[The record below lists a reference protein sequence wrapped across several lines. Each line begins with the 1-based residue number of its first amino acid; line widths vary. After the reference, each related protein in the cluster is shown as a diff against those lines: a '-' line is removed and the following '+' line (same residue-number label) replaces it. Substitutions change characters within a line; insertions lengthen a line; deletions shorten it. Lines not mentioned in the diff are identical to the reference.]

1 MDGARTRGHGSA
13 VEAIAA
19 MIRGGSPHA
28 VLISGPAG
36 VGKTTL
42 ALDLAAGLFCQA
54 PDPAVRPCRA
64 CRGCRLVEAGSHP
77 DLHWLRPEGRGGQV
91 VIGAPDDPSKPR
103 GVRDLV
109 SELALLP
116 LEGGARVAIVEAA
129 DRMNDD
135 AQGALLKTLEEPPVG
150 ATIILCADEEARLA
164 PTIRSRCARIR
175 LGPVGPREVETV
187 LTERGVADPPLAA
200 RLARLVGGRPG
211 IALTYAQAPD
221 ALRIRGE
228 LARVILDL
236 TDAPP
241 ADRLAA
247 MRAAIPAAMDLVAA
261 LDAATAATSSVAG
274 GPALAAAGPGPGRAG
289 RSRGGRGGQGSTT
302 APASGSDPAIA
313 AVSGE
318 PAGTTDPADGDGQ
331 EPGDADP
338 VAKGPGAPQRRRAA
352 ETIVLIWIDVAR
364 DLALAQGGGRRSIRD
379 LELLEDLE
387 RVAATLASGAPATA
401 LGDLDRA
408 ATLLAANVAPE
419 LVLDATVLRW
429 PHRVRAA

>member
-13 VEAIAA
+13 VDAIAA
-19 MIRGGSPHA
+19 MIRGGTPHA

-42 ALDLAAGLFCQA
+42 ALDLAAGLLCQA
-54 PDPAVRPCRA
+54 PEPAARPCRA
-64 CRGCRLVEAGSHP
+64 CRGCRLVDSGSHP
-77 DLHWLRPEGRGGQV
+77 DLHWLRPEGRGGQI
-91 VIGAPDDPSKPR
+91 VIGAPEDPSKPR

-109 SELALLP
+109 GELALLP

-135 AQGALLKTLEEPPVG
+135 AQGALLKTLEEPPIG
-150 ATIILCADEEARLA
+150 ATIVLCADEEARLA

-175 LGPVGPREVETV
+175 LGPVGPRDVEAV

-228 LARVILDL
+228 LARVFLDL
-236 TDAPP
+236 TAAGP

-247 MRAAIPAAMDLVAA
+247 MRAAMPGAMDLVAA
-261 LDAATAATSSVAG
+261 LDVAATAGSSPPG
-274 GPALAAAGPGPGRAG
+274 GPTLTASGPGPGRAG
-289 RSRGGRGGQGSTT
+289 RSRSGRAGQGTT
-302 APASGSDPAIA
+302 ASA
-313 AVSGE
+313 AGTEAAAVLVSGE
-318 PAGTTDPADGDGQ
+318 VPGTADSAEGDG
-331 EPGDADP
+331 ELGDAEP
-338 VAKGPGAPQRRRAA
+338 AAKGPGAPQRRRAA
-352 ETIVLIWIDVAR
+352 ETLVLIWIDVAR

-379 LELLEDLE
+379 LELLEDIE
-387 RVAATLASGAPATA
+387 RVAGTLAPGAAATA

-408 ATLLAANVAPE
+408 ATLLAANVSPE

-429 PHRVRAA
+429 PRRERAA